1 MIRAVVVVT
10 DGRANRGAAT
20 LSLLAMTSTAEV
32 AIESY
37 RGFDDDFARDVR
49 NRQVPKSNVVGTA
62 LAVTQHR
69 VRRSSSQSARTRI
82 WTLDASSRGATGAE
96 FQGATEEDLAEV
108 LEEFSRYF

>member
-1 MIRAVVVVT
+1 
-10 DGRANRGAAT
+10 
-20 LSLLAMTSTAEV
+20 MTSTAEV

-62 LAVTQHR
+62 LVRTTQHR